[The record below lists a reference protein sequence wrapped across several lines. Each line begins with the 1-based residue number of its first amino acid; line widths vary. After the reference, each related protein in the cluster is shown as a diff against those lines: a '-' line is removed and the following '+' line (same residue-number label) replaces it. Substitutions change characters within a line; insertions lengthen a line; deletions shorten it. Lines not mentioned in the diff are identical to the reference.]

1 MRRRERWT
9 NLAWVSWVLED
20 RAGGTVAPMEAP
32 PQNVGESLR
41 VLTQDYGRYVEM
53 EHQNDVYQVRVLPQ
67 RQYDTILALNV
78 GFHYKGPNLR
88 NILATAVVEL
98 DLLANGHLVHSQSA
112 VEMQRW
118 VP

>member
-20 RAGGTVAPMEAP
+20 KEGGKVAPLSAP
-32 PQNVGESLR
+32 PANVAESLR

-53 EHQNDVYQVRVLPQ
+53 EHENEVIEVRVLPR

-78 GFHYKGPNLR
+78 GFHYSGHNLR
-88 NILATAVVEL
+88 NILATAVVEI
-98 DLLANGHLVHSQSA
+98 DMLANGHLIHSQSA
-112 VEMQRW
+112 VEMRRW
-118 VP
+118 VS